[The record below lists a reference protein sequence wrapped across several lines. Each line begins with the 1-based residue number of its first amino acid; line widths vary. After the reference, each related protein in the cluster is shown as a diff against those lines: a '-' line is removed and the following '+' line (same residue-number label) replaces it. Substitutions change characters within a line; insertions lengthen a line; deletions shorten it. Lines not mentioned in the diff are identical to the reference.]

1 MRNTSKSVKHVSGF
15 TLLEVSIVLVIVGFL
30 TAGGIN
36 LMSSTNEV
44 AKYKETERHLQEV
57 KDALTTF
64 YIQYRFLPCPDTD
77 NNPTSAGYGKG
88 NYVSGSESI
97 GGVCTNDEGWLPHT
111 TLGIGGAGD
120 AWGERF
126 RYVTNK
132 AFTEIPGTTSKVC
145 IVQTPPY
152 SRATTA
158 RRIKIYDLSS
168 ASDNAPS
175 VPSSGSVVGDYAG
188 FALISTGKNGRQ
200 TNSNITTSSSGA
212 FVGCPLN
219 VGSREKYHCTA
230 APATQDI
237 VLRQGIPMTDSS
249 AVVFDDMIAWQ
260 GDMQLISELRNAG
273 ACSSTTGGT
282 GGGSTAPS
290 CTCVLSLLGLCI
302 LCI

>member
-1 MRNTSKSVKHVSGF
+1 MSSTLKVARHTSGF

-77 NNPTSAGYGKG
+77 NDPSAIGFGKA
-88 NYVSGSESI
+88 NYSSGSDTT

-132 AFTEIPGTTSKVC
+132 AFTEVPGTTSKVC
-145 IVQTPPY
+145 TVQTPPY
-152 SRATTA
+152 SRSTTA
-158 RRIKIYDLSS
+158 RRIKIYDLNN

-175 VPSSGSVVGDYAG
+175 VPSSGSLVGD
-188 FALISTGKNGRQ
+188 FAAFAIISTGKNGRQ
-200 TNSNITTSSSGA
+200 TNANITTSSSGA
-212 FVGCPLN
+212 FIGCPSS

-230 APATQDI
+230 TPATGEI

-249 AVVFDDMIAWQ
+249 SVVFDDIVSWQ

-273 ACSSTTGGT
+273 ACFSTTGGT

-290 CTCVLSLLGLCI
+290 CTCLLSLLGLCV

>member
-1 MRNTSKSVKHVSGF
+1 MKSVKYTQGF
-15 TLLEVSIVLVIVGFL
+15 TLLEVSIVLAVVGLL

-36 LMSSTNEV
+36 LLSSTNEV
-44 AKYKETERHLQEV
+44 AKYKETERQMQEI

-77 NNPTSAGYGKG
+77 NDPAASGFGKG
-88 NYVSGSESI
+88 NYVSGSETT
-97 GGVCTNDEGWLPHT
+97 GGGCTNDEGWLPHT
-111 TLGIGGAGD
+111 SLGIGGAGD

-145 IVQTPPY
+145 TIQTPPY

-158 RRIKIYDLSS
+158 RRIQVYDLTS
-168 ASDNAPS
+168 ASDNAPTA
-175 VPSSGSVVGDYAG
+175 PASGSIVGDWAG

-200 TNSNITTSSSGA
+200 TNANITTSSSGA
-212 FVGCPLN
+212 FVGCPTSIT
-219 VGSREKYHCTA
+219 SREKYHCTA
-230 APATQDI
+230 SPSTQSI
-237 VLRQGIPMTDSS
+237 ILRQGIPMNDANTI
-249 AVVFDDMIAWQ
+249 VFDDIVAWQ

-273 ACSSTTGGT
+273 ACASSSGGS